1 MGLGFL
7 RLGFMGLGFMG
18 GGFRSGGPT
27 GVAES
32 NSRLYCFVV
41 NNYPKGPKDPIIRY
55 LGSG

>member
-1 MGLGFL
+1 MS
-7 RLGFMGLGFMG
+7 

-55 LGSG
+55 LGLG